1 MNVVGV
7 ITEYNPFHNG
17 HKYQLDYIRHELK
30 ADYIVIA
37 MSGNFVQRGTPALVN
52 KYVRTNMALSCGAD
66 LVLELPTVFATSS
79 AAYFAEG
86 GVKLLSNTNC
96 INYLC
101 YGAETDNH
109 SLIRSI
115 ADILL
120 NEPENFK
127 KNLSINL
134 KNGDNYPIARKKA
147 IADIFTNSSDVE
159 ALLSMPNNILGIEYE
174 KALSKTN
181 IKGHVLKRNGENY
194 HSTNIDS
201 VYSSAS
207 AIRKYLREND
217 IQNLSECFSH
227 SLPKES
233 LNLLFDYINENSF
246 MFEDSFSDLLFY
258 RLSML
263 PQSDLCNYLD
273 CTEELS
279 AKISNNLNKFKSF
292 SSFCELLKSKNVTHS
307 RISRVLLHILL
318 DIKSG
323 NLKQPDYIRIL
334 GFRKSSTPLLHEI
347 KKNASAPL
355 ITKVA
360 DAPDNILSKDIF
372 ASNLYYSLAC
382 KNKSLNF
389 KNEFLY
395 SPIII
400 P

>member
-52 KYVRTNMALSCGAD
+52 KYVRANMALSCGAD
-66 LVLELPTVFATSS
+66 LVLELPTVFSTSS
-79 AAYFAEG
+79 ASYFAEG
-86 GVKLLSNTNC
+86 GVNLLASTNC

-101 YGAETDNH
+101 YGAETDDTA
-109 SLIRSI
+109 LIRSI
-115 ADILL
+115 ADILTK
-120 NEPENFK
+120 ESDDFK
-127 KNLSINL
+127 KALAQYL
-134 KNGDNYPIARKKA
+134 KVGDNFPVARKKA
-147 IADIFTNSSDVE
+147 LSDVV
-159 ALLSMPNNILGIEYE
+159 ANTANMNTVLSMPNNILAIEYE
-174 KALSKTN
+174 KALAKTN
-181 IKGHVLKRNGENY
+181 IKGHALKRNGEDY

-201 VYSSAS
+201 NYSSAS
-207 AIRKYLREND
+207 AIRKYLKKNKL
-217 IQNLSECFSH
+217 QSLSEDFSH
-227 SLPKES
+227 SMPQES
-233 LNLLFDYINENSF
+233 LSLLSEYIIDNNF
-246 MFEDSFSDLLFY
+246 LFEDSISDLLY
-258 RLSML
+258 YKLSM
-263 PQSDLCNYLD
+263 QSDFRDYLD

-279 AKISNNLNKFKSF
+279 AKISNNLHKFTSF
-292 SSFCELLKSKNVTHS
+292 SSFCELLKSKNMTHS

-318 DIKSG
+318 DIKCDDL
-323 NLKQPDYIRIL
+323 NQPDYLRVL
-334 GFRKSSTPLLHEI
+334 GFRKRATTLLHEI

-360 DAPDNILSKDIF
+360 DAPDNLLSKDIF
-372 ASNLYYSLAC
+372 ASNLYYSLAR
-382 KNKSLNF
+382 KIPNSSI